1 MDTLLAY
8 IVSGV
13 CLQIKSSLT
22 AGQLVILSKIEIGDF
37 DTTTSILSLASCI
50 VLSSTF

>member
-13 CLQIKSSLT
+13 CLQVKSLLT
-22 AGQLVILSKIEIGDF
+22 AGQLVISSKIEIRGF
-37 DTTTSILSLASCI
+37 YTTASIWQFRFEMFLH
-50 VLSSTF
+50 F

>member
-13 CLQIKSSLT
+13 CLQIKSLWT
-22 AGQLVILSKIEIGDF
+22 TGQLVILSKIEIRGF
-37 DTTTSILSLASCI
+37 DRTTSL
-50 VLSSTF
+50 